1 MKFMLPTI
9 KIKIE
14 KWKFNKEYQ
23 VWVSTEGRFRD
34 ANKQDL
40 NLKIG
45 TDGYVRVRVTN
56 EEKKKMSAHR
66 LVLMTWRPT
75 DNMEELTVDHK
86 NHNKRDNALS
96 NLEWV
101 TPDENL
107 RRSQRDLIQT
117 GAPKGAY
124 THLEI
129 VVIGENRTFTIGESF
144 TIKGEDGAILTAARL
159 IDERVRRDDF
169 SRTMFTK
176 TCRDIING
184 KIPQGSK
191 KYYGFEIKGRR

>member
-1 MKFMLPTI
+1 MLPTI

-23 VWVSTEGRFRD
+23 LWVSTEGRFRD
-34 ANKQDL
+34 AEKQDL
-40 NLKIG
+40 DLRIG
-45 TDGYVRVRVTN
+45 KDGYVYVRVICNKNKWMRT
-56 EEKKKMSAHR
+56 HR
-66 LVLMTWRPT
+66 LVLMTWRPM

-86 NHNKRDNALS
+86 DHNKRNNALS

-101 TPDENL
+101 TFDENF
-107 RRSQRDLIQT
+107 RRSQCDLIQT
-117 GAPKGAY
+117 STPKGAY

-129 VVIGENRTFTIGESF
+129 IVIGDNRTFTIGESF

-169 SRTMFTK
+169 SRTIFTQ